1 MRNIVVW
8 VVALGCSC
16 GVFTVQC
23 SGQQQGGQQQEMEA
37 GQGEVDVDNQFE
49 PLEEALS
56 ADEKLYNMMFVAS
69 EKERSRAH
77 QVHQAIQLLLPY
89 TTTEEEDAVNGK
101 RIRIQMY
108 SRDIGEP
115 SSSPAVASAGFQQ
128 QSDSGLDKRMRL
140 QSMSKR
146 IRLQSLRKR
155 SDESSDGW
163 SPLSTSKRM
172 RLQSLKRSAAVADS
186 SSSSSPSGPVEEKRM
201 RLQSLK
207 KRMRLQSM
215 GKRMRLQ
222 SL

>member
-1 MRNIVVW
+1 M
-8 VVALGCSC
+8 G
-16 GVFTVQC
+16 
-23 SGQQQGGQQQEMEA
+23 
-37 GQGEVDVDNQFE
+37 
-49 PLEEALS
+49 
-56 ADEKLYNMMFVAS
+56 
-69 EKERSRAH
+69 
-77 QVHQAIQLLLPY
+77 
-89 TTTEEEDAVNGK
+89 EDAANGK

-128 QSDSGLDKRMRL
+128 QNDSGLDKRMRL

-172 RLQSLKRSAAVADS
+172 RLQSLKRSAAVAAS
-186 SSSSSPSGPVEEKRM
+186 SSSSSFPSGPVEEKRM